1 MNNRNK
7 FKISL
12 FGVSL
17 LLGAMLTIQITSGKN
32 QETNFKA
39 DLITVK
45 SSLAY
50 EIKHREQLL
59 DEIRTIE
66 NKISEYESSAGNQ
79 ENVLEDM
86 RRNLEK
92 AKIEAGF
99 TQLEGHGIRV
109 EIRDAPG
116 FSAIVPNRKAPHQ
129 ADYHISDLELQ
140 YLINILESNG
150 ANAVAFNGQRIVTT
164 SAIRE
169 VGYSQYNDEKGITMA
184 QPGVMQVNFTPV
196 SMPYVIEAVGD
207 IDKMKG
213 ALSTYFGKDYFT
225 YKGTD
230 LTVREFRTDKL
241 TLLPYTGSTTV
252 KVATEDT
259 EGVAKP

>member
-1 MNNRNK
+1 MNTRNK
-7 FKISL
+7 FKVSL

-45 SSLAY
+45 SSLGY

-59 DEIRTIE
+59 DEIRSIE
-66 NKISEYESSAGNQ
+66 AKINEYESSAGNQ
-79 ENVLEDM
+79 QNVLDDM

-92 AKIEAGF
+92 AKVEAGF
-99 TQLEGHGIRV
+99 TKIDGHGIRV
-109 EIRDAPG
+109 EIREAPG
-116 FSAIVPNRKAPHQ
+116 FSAIDPNRQ
-129 ADYHISDLELQ
+129 ADREAAFHISDLELQ

-150 ANAVAFNGQRIVTT
+150 ATAVAFNGQRIVTT
-164 SAIRE
+164 TGIRE
-169 VGYSQYNDEKGITMA
+169 AG
-184 QPGVMQVNFTPV
+184 GVMQVNLTPI

-213 ALSTYFGKDYFT
+213 ALSTYFGKDYWV
-225 YKGTD
+225 YKGKD
-230 LTVREFRTDKL
+230 MTVKEFRTDKL
-241 TLLPYTGSTTV
+241 TLQPYTGSVSV
-252 KVATEDT
+252 KFATEDT